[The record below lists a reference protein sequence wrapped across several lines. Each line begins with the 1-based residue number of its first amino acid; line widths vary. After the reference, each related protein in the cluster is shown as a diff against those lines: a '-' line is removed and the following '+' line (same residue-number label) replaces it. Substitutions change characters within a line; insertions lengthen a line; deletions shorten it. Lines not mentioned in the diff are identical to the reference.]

1 MLKQRIITAVVLCS
15 VFSVVVFWFPSDWF
29 ALAMSVVVLF
39 AALEWARLIGLSNGV
54 QKILWLLV
62 FAMLLLLCW
71 ILWSLFL
78 LPIIVAGAVWWLFVV
93 LRLSTCPAEP
103 EPAWTRM
110 LAAFVTLVPAWAAL
124 VYLHQT
130 DLRLLVAV
138 FLVVWLADTG
148 AYFCG
153 RSFGKRKL
161 APLISPGK
169 TIEGLLGGIVSVVVL
184 AAATAVWT
192 GAGST
197 CILAW
202 IGICIATALVSVAG
216 DLWESKMK
224 RIAGVKDSGTLLPGH
239 GGVLDRI
246 DSITAA
252 APVFVSGLYLINN
265 WTSLCGPVIGHVQ

>member
-1 MLKQRIITAVVLCS
+1 
-15 VFSVVVFWFPSDWF
+15 
-29 ALAMSVVVLF
+29 MSVVVLF
-39 AALEWARLIGLSNGV
+39 AALEWARLLGFSNGI
-54 QKILWLLV
+54 QKTLWLLV
-62 FAMLLLLCW
+62 FGVLLLLCW
-71 ILWSLFL
+71 IFWSLFL
-78 LPIIVAGAVWWLFVV
+78 LPIIVAGVVWWLFVI

-103 EPAWTRM
+103 EPVWARM

-184 AAATAVWT
+184 AAATAGWT

-202 IGICIATALVSVAG
+202 IGICIAAALVSVAG

-265 WTSLCGPVIGHVQ
+265 WASLCEPVIGHVQ